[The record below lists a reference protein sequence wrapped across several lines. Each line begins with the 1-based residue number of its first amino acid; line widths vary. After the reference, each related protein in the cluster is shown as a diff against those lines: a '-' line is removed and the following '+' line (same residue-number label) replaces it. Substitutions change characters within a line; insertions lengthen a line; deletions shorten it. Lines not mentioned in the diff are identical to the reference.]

1 MRPFISKI
9 IQAATGTALTL
20 MTTPAFAEGVQAKD
34 PSELTSKIV
43 QLVQQVGMPV
53 GGALLF
59 LAVCI
64 GAIELIMA
72 RGKAEDRARVM
83 GGLLYIAIGG
93 IILGGALFF
102 AGVFLG
108 IGQNVFGGS

>member
-9 IQAATGTALTL
+9 IQAATGAVLTL
-20 MTTPAFAEGVQAKD
+20 SAAAPAFAEGVQAKD
-34 PSELTSKIV
+34 PSELSSKIV
-43 QLVQQVGMPV
+43 QLVQTVGMPV

-72 RGKAEDRARVM
+72 RGKAEERAKVM
-83 GGLLYIAIGG
+83 SGLLYIAIGG

-108 IGQNVFGGS
+108 IGNSVFGS